1 MTVSVLFFASLKETV
16 GRETFSIELSEPL
29 ELPAFIDLLAA
40 ELAAQ
45 SVQPVQSVQSVQ
57 SVIDAHLLL
66 TAESVRIAVNQVLL
80 NGPAVIADGD
90 EVAFLPPV
98 TGG

>member
-45 SVQPVQSVQSVQ
+45 SVQSVQ
-57 SVIDAHLLL
+57 SVIDARLLL

-90 EVAFLPPV
+90 EVAFLPSV

>member
-45 SVQPVQSVQSVQ
+45 SVQ
-57 SVIDAHLLL
+57 SVIDARLLL

-90 EVAFLPPV
+90 EVAFLPSV